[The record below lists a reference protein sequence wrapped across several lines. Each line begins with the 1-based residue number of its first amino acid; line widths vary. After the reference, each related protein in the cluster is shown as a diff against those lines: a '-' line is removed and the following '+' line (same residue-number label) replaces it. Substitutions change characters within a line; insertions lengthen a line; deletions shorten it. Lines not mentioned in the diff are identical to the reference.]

1 MQERKEMKRCV
12 PISEIAPLPTDWE
25 KSLFVLTETD
35 KRIMRAIRE
44 QEAHEEKI
52 AKIFKTRG
60 DN

>member
-1 MQERKEMKRCV
+1 MDEVRCV
-12 PISEIAPLPTDWE
+12 PISEIVPLPTDWE

-35 KRIMRAIRE
+35 RRIMTAIRE
-44 QEAHEEKI
+44 QETHEEKI

>member
-1 MQERKEMKRCV
+1 MDKVRCV
-12 PISEIAPLPTDWE
+12 PISKIIPLPNDWE

-35 KRIMRAIRE
+35 RRIMTAIRE
-44 QEAHEEKI
+44 QEKHEWKI